1 MTDNATPISAAVFAT
16 WHPTGK
22 REGGYAGVQTS
33 AGMLYL
39 RAKIYNADCGIALDK
54 ANDDVA
60 FGEVLMNT
68 IEKPE

>member
-1 MTDNATPISAAVFAT
+1 MTDNATPISAAVFAA
-16 WHPTGK
+16 WHQPGK
-22 REGGYAGVQTS
+22 REREYVGVQTS

-39 RAKIYNADCGIALDK
+39 RVKVYGADCGTALDK

-68 IEKPE
+68 IERSE